1 MDELQERAEIDR
13 LAEEQ
18 QRDDTDYQ
26 APEFASVIPLDS
38 IEDQLGVQEDEIVFV
53 GKKERGSVLISGAS
67 WHGTLFGHRRQKC
80 KCRPCK
86 AAGAAYQRKY
96 RERKRREETA

>member
-13 LAEEQ
+13 LVEEQ

-53 GKKERGSVLISGAS
+53 GKRERGSVLIGGAT
-67 WHGTLFGHRRQKC
+67 WHGTLAGYAKQKC
-80 KCRPCK
+80 RCRPCK
-86 AAGAAYQRKY
+86 DAKATY
-96 RERKRREETA
+96 ERKRYRQRTERPA